1 MIFASFLFLPGRKK
15 YSVYNETYSEFLN
28 FFKGGIEMKKRE
40 KLKNWCVDHIVELAY
55 GTTVIITG
63 GITGYCGY
71 FYGVHHGYCE
81 ALTDTANI
89 VPSMVDIAGRE
100 GCFALVDVLKEKVPE
115 AHKMLNDYCCSSS
128 EAGLDAYTRFYNALP
143 VQEILE
149 DWKKFEK
156 K

>member
-1 MIFASFLFLPGRKK
+1 
-15 YSVYNETYSEFLN
+15 
-28 FFKGGIEMKKRE
+28 MKKKE
-40 KLKNWCVDHIVELAY
+40 KLKNWCVDHINELTIGASA
-55 GTTVIITG
+55 IFIG
-63 GITGYCGY
+63 GIAGY
-71 FYGVHHGYCE
+71 FWGVHTGLHYGYNE

-100 GCFALVDVLKEKVPE
+100 GCFALVDMLKEKLPE

-128 EAGLDAYTRFYNALP
+128 EAGLDAYTRFYNAVP